1 MLDVKKI
8 RSDFQLYTE
17 QPDFVYLDS
26 AATSLT
32 PDIVADEITDYYKTY
47 RGTVHRSLYP
57 NGIKADEKYNE
68 ARKAV
73 ANFIGTTEECL
84 VFHKSTTS
92 LMNLIARN
100 VLKTLK
106 VGDEVLVSEIEH
118 HSTLLPWREIAKE
131 YGVVIKYIPL
141 IDDKVTVD
149 GIKKVVTENTK
160 VIATNHVS
168 NVLGD
173 LTPVEKIG
181 EYAKKNSII
190 FVLDGAQGVTHEPID
205 VKEYNCD
212 FYVFSAHKML
222 GPTGLG
228 ISYIAPQWKNKL
240 IFEYGG
246 DMAHLVTADQLTVK
260 EMPIRLEAGTPS
272 IAEVIAM
279 KPVIDYLNNLGMENI
294 HKHVLELK
302 NYMINE
308 LKKIEGV
315 TIYNPQS
322 ESGIVTFNI
331 DDVSAHDALH
341 SYTKFN
347 VAIRGGHLCNQLT
360 LRHLNVNAVLRASIY
375 IYNDKS
381 DIDKFITAT
390 KAVVEN
396 PMIWMF

>member
-8 RSDFQLYTE
+8 RSDFHLYTE

-32 PDIVADEITDYYKTY
+32 PDVVADEISNYYKTY

-57 NGIKADEKYNE
+57 NGIKADEKYNS

-73 ANFIGTTEECL
+73 AKFIGTNEDNL

-92 LMNLIARN
+92 LMNLVARN
-100 VLKTLK
+100 VLKTL
-106 VGDEVLVSEIEH
+106 VPGDEVLVSEIEH

-131 YGVVIKYIPL
+131 YGVIVKYIPL
-141 IDDKVTVD
+141 VD
-149 GIKKVVTENTK
+149 SKITMTGIKKVVSEKTK

-173 LTPVEKIG
+173 ITPVNEIG
-181 EYAKKNSII
+181 EYCQANNIV
-190 FVLDGAQGVTHEPID
+190 FVVDGAQGVTHEKVD
-205 VKEYNCD
+205 VSEIKCD
-212 FYVFSAHKML
+212 FYLFSAHKML

-228 ISYIAPQWKNKL
+228 IGYVASKWKNKL

-246 DMAHLVTADQLTVK
+246 DMAHLVTIDELTVK
-260 EMPIRLEAGTPS
+260 DMPVRLEAGTPS

-279 KPVIDYLNNLGMENI
+279 KPAIDYLNNLGMDNV
-294 HKHVLELK
+294 HQHV
-302 NYMINE
+302 ME
-308 LKKIEGV
+308 LKKYMVSELSKIDGL
-315 TIYNPQS
+315 TIYNPNS
-322 ESGIVTFNI
+322 ESGIVTYNI
-331 DDVSAHDALH
+331 DGISAHDALH

-375 IYNDKS
+375 IYNDYQ
-381 DIDKFITAT
+381 DVDKFIAAT

-396 PMIWMF
+396 PMLWMF